1 MLVVGRRL
9 AEAREADH
17 ADLGLERLGAQRRQ
31 LVRRRPQ
38 HRQAGRDQARVALA
52 GAVREVL
59 ADQRRHLRPERHRH
73 HRRGVRRQAGRERLV
88 HHHHA
93 SRSVRHRVTMRAHV
107 RAIEREL
114 RTINGE
120 TARMARLD
128 ATDWAILGVLQ
139 DDARTSNRDLAAA
152 VHVSPST
159 SSERVRACK
168 ADGVIRGYHADVD
181 YGALGRHVQALT
193 AVTIRPPTREIVEAF
208 RNWVVELPEIVGV
221 FVVSGAADFLLHVA
235 VPDTDALY
243 AFVIDRL
250 TERPEVADVN
260 TSVVYE
266 HIRRTVL
273 EPLA

>member
-1 MLVVGRRL
+1 
-9 AEAREADH
+9 
-17 ADLGLERLGAQRRQ
+17 
-31 LVRRRPQ
+31 
-38 HRQAGRDQARVALA
+38 
-52 GAVREVL
+52 
-59 ADQRRHLRPERHRH
+59 
-73 HRRGVRRQAGRERLV
+73 
-88 HHHHA
+88 
-93 SRSVRHRVTMRAHV
+93 
-107 RAIEREL
+107 
-114 RTINGE
+114 
-120 TARMARLD
+120 MARLD
-128 ATDWAILGVLQ
+128 ATDWAILEVLQ

-159 SSERVRACK
+159 SSERVRSLK
-168 ADGVIRGYHADVD
+168 ADAVIRGYHADVD

-193 AVTIRPPTREIVEAF
+193 AITIRPPTREIIEAF
-208 RNWVVELPEIVGV
+208 RNWVSELPEIVGV

-250 TERPEVADVN
+250 TERLEVADVN